1 MKKLKFGIAISFITI
16 AMVMVGCKNDILEV
30 SSENTS
36 EKISIGDDVIYG
48 EEFSLSRIYS
58 ENARAAS
65 ISDEQMTKMV
75 YFSVCPETV
84 DEVYKVNDVMGFLNP
99 IMMNREI
106 LQTCDAESLIIK
118 QEISDT
124 GEADAENL
132 LNLGINYYYIVEKEK
147 ADELAD
153 VLKNYSV
160 IEEFSIP
167 TDEFVE
173 ESDEEDY
180 VVENNSERSVFSKS
194 YIYGTVQ
201 YSINGKT
208 IPADGIKMRRGLSTT
223 CQTNEN
229 GKFSLGY
236 SRNICGLSWLWADYE
251 NVACVLSNILNLN
264 ASTLLKVAF
273 PSKLSNITINA
284 TSNYATAKM
293 AICNE
298 VLHRYKQELDRGN
311 TLKKARIWTTELG
324 NGTSSAPCFT
334 YLEKSINPDIFL
346 TECNKYAANEKY
358 LKILHHEYTHYVH
371 CLGTENKSKFY
382 NDVIK
387 SEINSSINYTITEFI
402 NKFLENK
409 IDVNFYDFS
418 NAHVL
423 FTENL
428 AEWYSLVGYE
438 NGAYGEC
445 EKVFKNNGTAYTLG
459 DYDCQQVFTN
469 LVLNKILSANDIIDV
484 IITDDVIN
492 FQEFY
497 NSLIKRY
504 SNKQNKIQTIFENSY
519 VAHGNELEY

>member
-1 MKKLKFGIAISFITI
+1 MKKNSFGVVVALASL
-16 AMVMVGCKNDILEV
+16 AMVIVGCKNYFGDV
-30 SSENTS
+30 QSENIS
-36 EKISIGDDVIYG
+36 ENITIGDDVIYG
-48 EEFSLSRIYS
+48 EEFSLSTIYS

-65 ISDEQMTKMV
+65 IPDEQMTKMV
-75 YFSVCPETV
+75 YFSVCPKTV

-99 IMMNREI
+99 IMMNKEI

-124 GEADAENL
+124 EEADAENL

-147 ADELAD
+147 ADELANI
-153 VLKNYSV
+153 LQNYSV

-167 TDEFVE
+167 TDEFLE
-173 ESDEEDY
+173 ETDEEDY

-194 YIYGTVQ
+194 YVYGTVQ

-208 IPADGIKMRRGLSTT
+208 IPADGIRMRRGLSAI

-236 SRNICGLSWLWADYE
+236 SRNIWGLSWLWADYE

-298 VLHRYKQELDRGN
+298 VLHRYKQELGRGN
-311 TLKKARIWTTELG
+311 ILKKARIWTTELG
-324 NGTSSAPCFT
+324 NGTSSAPCFA
-334 YLEKSINPDIFL
+334 YLEKSANPDIFL
-346 TECNKYAANEKY
+346 TGCNKYASNEGY
-358 LKILHHEYTHYVH
+358 LRIVHHEYTHYVH
-371 CLGTENKSKFY
+371 FLGTENKSKFY

-409 IDVNFYDFS
+409 IDADFYDFS

-445 EKVFKNNGTAYTLG
+445 VKVPKNNGTICG
-459 DYDCQQVFTN
+459 DETYDCQRIFSY
-469 LVLNKILSANDIIDV
+469 LVKTKILSANDIIDV
-484 IITDDVIN
+484 IITDDVIT

-497 NSLIKRY
+497 DSLIKKYPTKKSRI
-504 SNKQNKIQTIFENSY
+504 QNIFKNYY